1 MVTKPAMLCLT
12 VGLAAGLGACANS
25 GEPERRPAAITITQP
40 AEDKPAKDKPGESNE
55 AEAEAQADAICR
67 QSDDGDAALVERYEN
82 ERRGSEVSSYNCV
95 GE

>member
-1 MVTKPAMLCLT
+1 MANKPATLCLLA
-12 VGLAAGLGACANS
+12 GLAASLGACANS
-25 GEPERRPAAITITQP
+25 GEPERKPAAITITQP
-40 AEDKPAKDKPGESNE
+40 AEDKPGKSNE

-95 GE
+95 EE

>member
-1 MVTKPAMLCLT
+1 MANKPAMLCLLA
-12 VGLAAGLGACANS
+12 GLAAGLGACANS
-25 GEPERRPAAITITQP
+25 GEPERKPAAITITQP
-40 AEDKPAKDKPGESNE
+40 ADGQRRDRQGASNE